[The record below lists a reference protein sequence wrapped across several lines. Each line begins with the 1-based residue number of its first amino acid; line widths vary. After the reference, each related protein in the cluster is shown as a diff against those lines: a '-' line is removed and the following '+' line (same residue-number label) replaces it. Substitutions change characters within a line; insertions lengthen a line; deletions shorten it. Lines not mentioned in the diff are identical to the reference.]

1 MLCRP
6 GKPSRRR
13 TYCPG
18 LMSAG
23 GQSKHY
29 WKHIEM
35 ITINIDPVIFSIGHF
50 MLRWYSLIVVT
61 AIIVGVWLSAR
72 EAERKGFK
80 KEEIYDSALYVV
92 LAGLLGARLFHVLD
106 HWPDEYAANPIR
118 ALYIWEGGLAIWG
131 GVVGGLIAVVILAW
145 RRGWRLP
152 ALLDAAAP
160 GVVLAQ
166 AIGRIACVITG
177 DAMGKTTSGPFGFA
191 YTSPNAMVPQLG
203 VYYTPMPVYE
213 LIANLGIFALL
224 WQLRKRNW
232 PDGLLFLVYL
242 SLYSVMRFLLAFTSS
257 YQIIVLGLTQSQIV
271 AILALAVALPLIILT
286 QLRQPKVVA
295 LNKDG

>member
-1 MLCRP
+1 
-6 GKPSRRR
+6 
-13 TYCPG
+13 
-18 LMSAG
+18 
-23 GQSKHY
+23 
-29 WKHIEM
+29 M
-35 ITINIDPVIFSIGHF
+35 ITISIDPVIFSIGHF
-50 MLRWYSLIVVT
+50 MLRWYSLIVLT
-61 AIIVGVWLSAR
+61 AIVVGVWLTAR

-80 KEEIYDSALYVV
+80 KEEIYDSALWVV

-106 HWPDEYAANPIR
+106 HWPDEYAANPVR

-131 GVVGGLIAVVILAW
+131 AIVGGLIAVAILAW
-145 RRGWRLP
+145 LRKWRLP

-160 GVVLAQ
+160 GLVLAQ

-177 DAMGKTTSGPFGFA
+177 DAMGKPTTGPFGFA

-213 LIANLGIFALL
+213 MLANLGILALL

-242 SLYSVMRFLLAFTSS
+242 SLYSVMRFSLAFTSS
-257 YQIIVLGLTQSQIV
+257 YQIIAFGFTQSQIIALIV
-271 AILALAVALPLIILT
+271 LLTVLPILVRMQLRRHKVALS
-286 QLRQPKVVA
+286 R
-295 LNKDG
+295 